1 MEQFEQH
8 MKVISRFLEVSDQHI
23 PYLLRKAEIIELVPP
38 ATLSESSRIALACWT
53 AVDTDNPHR
62 GVAMGR
68 LAKVTSIDVIEH
80 FAAALKGFGEDAKT
94 ALDGVDMELRRAL
107 NWIQR
112 EQKDFWTQRIRRGWD
127 EVNIARKELERKM
140 MFYPGDDRP
149 SCHDERLAL
158 EAAKRRLQLAQQKL
172 EAVKHWSHR
181 AEREVNEYIGAVQQL
196 RRWMEFDLPQ
206 GQADLARMARALEDY
221 VALQSSAEPVFPDEL
236 GALIRSGPAAAPTD
250 EAGSEE
256 SADTAAAADDA
267 TEAAEAA
274 EAETESD
281 GEQQEKADG

>member
-1 MEQFEQH
+1 
-8 MKVISRFLEVSDQHI
+8 
-23 PYLLRKAEIIELVPP
+23 
-38 ATLSESSRIALACWT
+38 
-53 AVDTDNPHR
+53 
-62 GVAMGR
+62 MGR

-140 MFYPGDDRP
+140 MFHVGDDRP

-172 EAVKHWSHR
+172 EAVKRWSHR

-196 RRWMEFDLPQ
+196 RRWMEFDLPEA
-206 GQADLARMARALEDY
+206 QADLARMARALEDY
-221 VALQSSAEPVFPDEL
+221 VALESSAEPVFPDEL
-236 GALIRSGPAAAPTD
+236 GALIGSSPATATAGETD
-250 EAGSEE
+250 SEE
-256 SADTAAAADDA
+256 SADTAAASE
-267 TEAAEAA
+267 EAAEAE

-281 GEQQEKADG
+281 GEQQEEADG